1 MFLRTASV
9 REKITVFSLALIVS
23 LGLGFWLTMMYRS
36 FTVPVPAMGGVYTE
50 GMIGAPT
57 HLNPLLLVPPF
68 SSTDDDLVSMIYS
81 SLFSYD
87 DTGAI
92 VPDIAENLEVSGDG
106 KTYTI
111 HMKRNVKWHDGR
123 DLTADDVLF
132 TVRLLQ
138 DPAYRSPLR
147 ANWQGVDVSK
157 QDDFTVI
164 FSLKKA
170 YFDFSENLIVG
181 ILPKHV
187 WEGISPER
195 FALAD
200 ANLNPIGSG
209 PYRAESFKKDSNGS
223 ILSYELRAFPNY
235 FGATPHIQKLLFY
248 FYGSEEA
255 LLDAYDRR
263 EVQGM
268 SNISPEKFSA
278 IEGRKDAVVHQLTQ
292 PRVFAVFLNEKKN
305 AALADESVRRALS
318 LSTDREEIVRKVL
331 RGYGRPAFSPFL
343 KEMIGYSDAGEKY
356 AFNADEAA
364 KVFDDA
370 GWKRGDDGLRAKD
383 GVRLEFDLS
392 TLNWPNLVE
401 TANILKTQW
410 ESAGAVVSVRVLET
424 TTDAQQEIGS
434 RNYSALLSGLATTFD
449 PDPYSFW
456 HSSQKEEPGH
466 NFSQFENKDADNLL
480 ATARETIDN
489 NARAELYRNFQ
500 GILAEKMP
508 AVFLYAPDYLYVMN
522 NDVSG
527 FSVKAL
533 NTPSSRFEGISRWYV
548 ETKRVWK

>member
-1 MFLRTASV
+1 
-9 REKITVFSLALIVS
+9 
-23 LGLGFWLTMMYRS
+23 MYRS
-36 FTVPVPAMGGVYTE
+36 FTVSTPAVGGIYTE

-57 HLNPLLLVPPF
+57 HLNPLLSQTTEV
-68 SSTDDDLVSMIYS
+68 DADLVSMIYS
-81 SLFSYD
+81 SLFSYND
-87 DTGAI
+87 AGEI
-92 VPDIAENLEVSGDG
+92 VPDVAENLEVSEDG
-106 KTYTI
+106 KTYTV
-111 HMKRNVKWHDGR
+111 HMKHGVKWHDGR
-123 DLTADDVLF
+123 DVTADDVLF
-132 TVRLLQ
+132 TMRLLQ

-157 QDDFTVI
+157 QDDFTVV

-170 YFDFSENLIVG
+170 YFDFPENLIVG

-187 WEGISPER
+187 WEGISPDR
-195 FALAD
+195 FPLAD

-209 PYRAESFKKDSNGS
+209 PYRSENFKKDSNGA

-235 FGATPHIQKLLFY
+235 FGGAPYIQKLLFY
-248 FYGSEEA
+248 FYGSEDA

-268 SNISPEKFSA
+268 SNMSPEKFST
-278 IEGRKDAVVHQLTQ
+278 IDGRKDMVVHQMTQ

-305 AALADESVRRALS
+305 AALADEAVRRALS
-318 LSTDREEIVRKVL
+318 LSTDREKIVREVL
-331 RGYGRPAFSPFL
+331 HGYGRSAFSPFL
-343 KEMIGYSDAGEKY
+343 KEMAGYSDAGERY
-356 AFNADEAA
+356 AFNPDEAA
-364 KVFDDA
+364 KVFDDV
-370 GWKRGDDGLRAKD
+370 GWQRGDDGVRTKD
-383 GVRLEFDLS
+383 GTRLEFDLS
-392 TLNWPNLVE
+392 TPNWPELLK
-401 TANILKTQW
+401 TADILKTQW
-410 ESAGAVVSVRVLET
+410 EAAGAAVSVQVLET
-424 TTDAQQEIGS
+424 VSDAQQKIGS
-434 RNYSALLSGLATTFD
+434 REYSALLYGLATTFD

-480 ATARETIDN
+480 ATARETLDD

-533 NTPSSRFEGISRWYV
+533 NIPASRFEGISHWYMD
-548 ETKRVWK
+548 TKRVWK